1 MARTL
6 NGPRIGRTDI
16 LIVLVVV
23 LWAVNLSVIKIGLRT
38 LSPHAFNAIR
48 LGLASLAYAA
58 VLFTRRGRAGFA
70 RKGDG
75 WKAAALG
82 LLGITLYQVFFIKAV
97 NMMPAST
104 ASVFMGTSPIFIA
117 LLATVL
123 AEERIPPA
131 GWVGIAISFGG
142 FLLVV
147 AGENGGLVFTWD
159 AWRGAILILLA
170 NVCWAAYTVFA
181 RPILDRNSPF
191 RMAAVGTIFGT
202 AVYLPF
208 AAGDLA
214 RVDWGRISWP
224 AWGAILYAGLVAI
237 FLCFIVWYA
246 SVKAVGSAK
255 TGVYSNLTPILAI
268 FFAGLVLGER
278 LAAIQAVGAAVTLAG
293 VYLTRSGYR
302 FFERKG
308 GLPAAAD
315 ETRRP
320 G

>member
-1 MARTL
+1 MARAM
-6 NGPRIGRTDI
+6 NGPRMGRTDV
-16 LIVLVVV
+16 LIVLVIV
-23 LWAVNLSVIKIGLRT
+23 LWAVNLSIIKIGLRAF
-38 LSPHAFNAIR
+38 SPHAFNAIR
-48 LGLASLAYAA
+48 LTLAALAYGALLA
-58 VLFTRRGRAGFA
+58 IQGRRHRLA

-75 WKAAALG
+75 WKSAALG

-97 NMMPAST
+97 NLMPAST

-117 LLATVL
+117 LLATVF

-131 GWVGIAISFGG
+131 GWVGIGVSFAG

-147 AGENGGLVFTWD
+147 AGENGGLVFTWG
-159 AWRGAILILLA
+159 AWRGALLILLA

-181 RPILDRNSPF
+181 RPVLERNSPF
-191 RMAAVGTIFGT
+191 RMAAVGTIAGT

-214 RVDWGRISWP
+214 RVDWARIPW
-224 AWGAILYAGLVAI
+224 AGWGAILYAGLVAI
-237 FLCFIVWYA
+237 FLCFIIWYA

-302 FFERKG
+302 FFEKRTG
-308 GLPAAAD
+308 PRAA
-315 ETRRP
+315 
-320 G
+320 